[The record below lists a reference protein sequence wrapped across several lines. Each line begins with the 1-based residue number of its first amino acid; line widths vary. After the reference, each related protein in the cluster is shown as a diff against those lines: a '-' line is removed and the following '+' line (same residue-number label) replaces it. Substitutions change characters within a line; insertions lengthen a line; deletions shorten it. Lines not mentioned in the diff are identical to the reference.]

1 MVSILI
7 LKLEIFSINTHKL
20 LTRKKMGKMK
30 TVFFIIKKYAKHHSG
45 LGIDECYKAILLS
58 WEVQNY
64 CSLLAC

>member
-1 MVSILI
+1 
-7 LKLEIFSINTHKL
+7 
-20 LTRKKMGKMK
+20 MGNMK
-30 TVFFIIKKYAKHHSG
+30 TVFFIIKKYAKHHTG